1 LQHIK
6 KDYLINKK
14 HDWIADLTDDAY
26 TKKRLDVIAK
36 LSDDTIS
43 YRKIFLENDE
53 NEVMKIYDFFDN
65 KDYFDKNRTD
75 IMKDFKE
82 YHGNNM
88 AVLKQYIDKNQ
99 IEVTPNLYETITDGR
114 I

>member
-1 LQHIK
+1 
-6 KDYLINKK
+6 
-14 HDWIADLTDDAY
+14 
-26 TKKRLDVIAK
+26 
-36 LSDDTIS
+36 
-43 YRKIFLENDE
+43 
-53 NEVMKIYDFFDN
+53 
-65 KDYFDKNRTD
+65 
-75 IMKDFKE
+75 MKDFKE